1 MTRKIIFR
9 FLMAAGI
16 LAIEVAVA
24 AGLFLLMASI
34 VFGMMAGCATIQ
46 EFIHI
51 FI

>member
-1 MTRKIIFR
+1 
-9 FLMAAGI
+9 MAVGI
-16 LAIEVAVA
+16 VTIEVAVA